1 MNKQF
6 KLGSISL
13 GIMLA
18 SGMVMAD
25 TTVYGVGHISYDSVD
40 DGTNST
46 TGLASNSSRLGFK
59 GSNEVADGIKAIY
72 QFETGVDVSGRSG
85 ADGNGGG
92 KRDGQL
98 FTNARDSFVG
108 LSGAFGTIMGGR
120 LGVENQWLYDANLFG
135 DQVGDLGNFWGM
147 QSGIPGRADGVIAYA
162 SPDFGSVDFILAYK
176 GEEGTKNSAAS
187 VAKVNFK
194 VADLKVGLGYAGIGK
209 GNYTTPAGLKDS
221 TATAITAS
229 YAFDKVNLVAG
240 YQSVSN
246 LNGTTADQTSWTA
259 GTSFAANDKMTV
271 KAQYMALNNDGVNT
285 DATGYAIG
293 LDYGISKNTTAY
305 VAYASTSNDAAA
317 QVQAN
322 SWGHGDSFGSTIAA
336 GKDPSALSVGVVY
349 KFDAKV
355 F

>member
-1 MNKQF
+1 MYKQF
-6 KLGSISL
+6 KFGSISL

-40 DGTNST
+40 NGTNST

-72 QFETGVDVSGRSG
+72 QFESGVDVTGR
-85 ADGNGGG
+85 G
-92 KRDGQL
+92 KRNGQL

-108 LSGAFGTIMGGR
+108 LSGAFGSIMGGR

-147 QSGIPGRADGVIAYA
+147 QSGIPGRANGVIAYA
-162 SPDFGSVDFILAYK
+162 SPDFGSVNFILAYK
-176 GEEGTKNSAAS
+176 GEAGTKNSAAS

-246 LNGTTADQTSWTA
+246 VNGQTGNQTSWTA

-305 VAYASTSNDAAA
+305 VAYASTSNDANAK
-317 QVQAN
+317 VQAN
-322 SWGHGDSFGSTIAA
+322 SWGHGDYFASTIAA